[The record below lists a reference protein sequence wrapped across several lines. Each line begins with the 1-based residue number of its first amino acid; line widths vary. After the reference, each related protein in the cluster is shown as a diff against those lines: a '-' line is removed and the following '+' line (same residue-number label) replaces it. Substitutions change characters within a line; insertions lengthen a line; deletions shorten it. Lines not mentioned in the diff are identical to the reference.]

1 MTDKNRIDIGQIAR
15 DLANS
20 AEAFCRH
27 FFPNGRKVGNYW
39 QMGDTAGNAGQSLT
53 IRLQCSKGRSA
64 GKWVDHATGEYGDL
78 LDLLNERFGPLPFKD
93 LMDLAT
99 TFLGT
104 EPVFDPDKPP
114 IRTKGYDLGR
124 QAKAGRRLF
133 GYGHPISGTVA
144 DTYLR
149 NRKIGRFGRA
159 LKYHPNVYLR
169 GSDGQRVEYPALLAA
184 MTDNDGRVT
193 GCSRTFLDYQTAK
206 CATIASP
213 KRILGTLNGNAIRF
227 GPWQTARDLIVG
239 EGLENTLSVGT
250 VFPRAALA
258 SCLTAHHMAVF
269 NWPAAA
275 MRLWIV
281 HDNDDVGERGARH
294 LQSRAVAS
302 GISAFLLSAHHDDF
316 NDDLR
321 IDGATALRLR
331 VSQMIST
338 RIDGHD
344 LWPAVEAA

>member
-1 MTDKNRIDIGQIAR
+1 MTYKDRIDIGQIAR
-15 DLANS
+15 HLANS

-53 IRLQCSKGRSA
+53 IRLQGLTGRPA

-78 LDLLNERFGPLPFKD
+78 LDLLNERFGPLAFKD
-93 LMDLAT
+93 LIEMAT
-99 TFLGT
+99 SFLGA
-104 EPVFDPDKPP
+104 EPVFETDKMQ
-114 IRTKGYDLGR
+114 IRTKGHDPSR
-124 QAKAGRRLF
+124 QEKAGRRLF

-149 NRKIGRFGRA
+149 SRKIGRFGRA

-184 MTDNDGRVT
+184 ITDNDGVVT
-193 GCSRTFLDYQTAK
+193 GCARTFLDHRTAQ
-206 CATIASP
+206 CAAIASP

-227 GPWQTARDLIVG
+227 GSWQTARDLIVG

-250 VFPRAALA
+250 VFPRAALV

-281 HDNDDVGERGARH
+281 HDNDDVGKRGARH

-321 IDGATALRLR
+321 MNGATELRRRL
-331 VSQMIST
+331 VQMIST
-338 RIDGHD
+338 YIDGHD

>member
-1 MTDKNRIDIGQIAR
+1 MTYENRIDVGQIVR

-20 AEAFCRH
+20 SESFCRH
-27 FFPNGRKVGNYW
+27 FFPDGRKVGNYW

-53 IRLQCSKGRSA
+53 IRLHSSGRRPA

-78 LDLLNERFGPLPFKD
+78 LDLLNERFGPLAFKD
-93 LMDLAT
+93 LIEMAT
-99 TFLGT
+99 SFLGT
-104 EPVFDPDKPP
+104 EPVIEADKTQ
-114 IRTKGYDLGR
+114 IRTKGHDPGR
-124 QAKAGRRLF
+124 QVKAGRRLF
-133 GYGHPISGTVA
+133 GYGQPISGTLA

-149 NRKIGRFGRA
+149 NRNIGRFGRA

-169 GSDGQRVEYPALLAA
+169 GSDGQRVEHPALLAA
-184 MTDNDGRVT
+184 ITDNDGIIT
-193 GCSRTFLDYQTAK
+193 GCARTFLDRKTAK
-206 CATIASP
+206 CAAIASP

-250 VFPRAALA
+250 AFPTAALA
-258 SCLTAHHMAVF
+258 SCLTAHHMAAF
-269 NWPAAA
+269 NWPTAA

-294 LQSRAVAS
+294 LKSRAVTT

-316 NDDLR
+316 NDDLC
-321 IDGATALRLR
+321 IDGATALRRR
-331 VSQMIST
+331 VAQMIST

-344 LWPAVEAA
+344 LWPAAEAA